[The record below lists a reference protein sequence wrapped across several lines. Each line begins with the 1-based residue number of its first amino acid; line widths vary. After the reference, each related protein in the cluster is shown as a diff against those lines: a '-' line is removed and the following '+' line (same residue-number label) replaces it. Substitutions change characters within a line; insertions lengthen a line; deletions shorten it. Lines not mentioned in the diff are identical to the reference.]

1 MALHG
6 FPLHLGAPLWRWHA
20 TKPHHISKQ
29 LQYSQRLFSGSLDGS
44 VFDFRYESE
53 HEGGPAHDPVRMI
66 RETGDRYHK
75 SARGLC
81 TKPPAGSEDSTALRL
96 RMVGQALV
104 RSAFHRFSGSSALAN
119 RHGSTLAGL
128 SPRSTALRR
137 PNRSARH
144 EDDSELRKTMSG
156 AVSATPQ
163 RSGTNS
169 SGTAGIVSNSAGSAV
184 CRAALGWYVP
194 SRNGAATFNPI
205 SSTDGF
211 GWPSFWNREVMNA
224 AAVVYS
230 ESDSR
235 QSPVYGCDGYAGSAR
250 IVSSA
255 ARPSVR
261 LLESRLPARQ
271 AVLDQRR
278 RNTRL
283 TQRAKAVQAER
294 SLLPDFPLEP

>member
-1 MALHG
+1 
-6 FPLHLGAPLWRWHA
+6 
-20 TKPHHISKQ
+20 
-29 LQYSQRLFSGSLDGS
+29 
-44 VFDFRYESE
+44 
-53 HEGGPAHDPVRMI
+53 
-66 RETGDRYHK
+66 
-75 SARGLC
+75 
-81 TKPPAGSEDSTALRL
+81 
-96 RMVGQALV
+96 
-104 RSAFHRFSGSSALAN
+104 
-119 RHGSTLAGL
+119 
-128 SPRSTALRR
+128 
-137 PNRSARH
+137 
-144 EDDSELRKTMSG
+144 
-156 AVSATPQ
+156 
-163 RSGTNS
+163 
-169 SGTAGIVSNSAGSAV
+169 
-184 CRAALGWYVP
+184 
-194 SRNGAATFNPI
+194 
-205 SSTDGF
+205 
-211 GWPSFWNREVMNA
+211 MNA